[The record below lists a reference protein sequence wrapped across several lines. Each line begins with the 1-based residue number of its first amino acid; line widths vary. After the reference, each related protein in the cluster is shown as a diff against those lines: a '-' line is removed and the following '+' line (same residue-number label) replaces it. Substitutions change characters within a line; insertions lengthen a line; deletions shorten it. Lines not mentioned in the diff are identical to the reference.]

1 MSISMKQKQSQG
13 YREETC
19 GCQGEG
25 MGGRMKQAGINSCEV
40 LYIEQINDK
49 VLLYSTENYI
59 MIILWQTIMEKNRGY
74 VIFRQE
80 PAVSPFAW
88 QSDKAILLSF
98 IQKRNIK
105 KECVRVCVCVC
116 ITESLLYS
124 RN

>member
-1 MSISMKQKQSQG
+1 
-13 YREETC
+13 
-19 GCQGEG
+19 
-25 MGGRMKQAGINSCEV
+25 
-40 LYIEQINDK
+40 
-49 VLLYSTENYI
+49 
-59 MIILWQTIMEKNRGY
+59 MEKNRGF